1 MTVYRRRLTSSFL
14 AIERS
19 LQRRRQVL
27 IGNVSAEGL
36 LDPDDIAAIE
46 LSTLFDSDELPA
58 VGKNLA
64 AEVTEID
71 GFLAALAKRPP
82 DESKMQYLHNELEQA
97 FRGEHDTAIIFTQY
111 TDTMEYIREQLRTFY
126 GTRIACWSGRGGERW
141 DPEAGTWTSVPK
153 VEVKQLFRAGEEV
166 KILVGTDAMSEGLN
180 LQTTGLLIN
189 YDMPWNFMRVEQ
201 RIGRVDRIG
210 GRPVVEVRNYF
221 YSGTVEE
228 QIYAGIRE
236 DFDWFTDIV
245 GPAQPVLGEIEGAI
259 ERVAMAGPGAT
270 RDAQVES
277 TIAAI
282 RDAIERAKVRAL
294 TLDDVGSEADPN
306 ATHALPAID
315 LPGLERVLTGCAL
328 TSHRFRQHPAIRAAY
343 LLETA
348 IGAVQVT
355 FRRAVVE
362 ELAPD
367 VRLLT
372 YGTEELAELLAA
384 AGIVGD
390 GWDSERDGDPPTTL
404 TELEARLDRTS
415 VV

>member
-1 MTVYRRRLTSSFL
+1 M
-14 AIERS
+14 
-19 LQRRRQVL
+19 L

-58 VGKNLA
+58 IGKNLA

-141 DPEAGTWTSVPK
+141 DPEAGAWISVPK

-166 KILVGTDAMSEGLN
+166 KILLGTDAMSEGLN

-210 GRPVVEVRNYF
+210 GRPVVEAVSY
-221 YSGTVEE
+221 TH
-228 QIYAGIRE
+228 
-236 DFDWFTDIV
+236 
-245 GPAQPVLGEIEGAI
+245 
-259 ERVAMAGPGAT
+259 
-270 RDAQVES
+270 
-277 TIAAI
+277 
-282 RDAIERAKVRAL
+282 L
-294 TLDDVGSEADPN
+294 TL
-306 ATHALPAID
+306 
-315 LPGLERVLTGCAL
+315 
-328 TSHRFRQHPAIRAAY
+328 
-343 LLETA
+343 
-348 IGAVQVT
+348 
-355 FRRAVVE
+355 
-362 ELAPD
+362 
-367 VRLLT
+367 
-372 YGTEELAELLAA
+372 
-384 AGIVGD
+384 
-390 GWDSERDGDPPTTL
+390 PTIY
-404 TELEARLDRTS
+404 S
-415 VV
+415 V